1 MYLSRRAP
9 PIAATLMKKRPHG
22 RVRSSPPGWLG
33 GHLLTPT
40 RSSKAGV
47 LVLLLTP
54 SMSLPKMSAAAQEN
68 PERETLRGSQRF
80 AATQQPAGVA
90 GNGEASRRLR
100 ALM

>member
-22 RVRSSPPGWLG
+22 RVRSRPPGWLG

-47 LVLLLTP
+47 LVPLLTP
-54 SMSLPKMSAAAQEN
+54 SMSLPKMSPLLRRTPNAKSFGFLSVLR
-68 PERETLRGSQRF
+68 PLSSPLGWRETVKLH
-80 AATQQPAGVA
+80 AGF
-90 GNGEASRRLR
+90 GP
-100 ALM
+100 